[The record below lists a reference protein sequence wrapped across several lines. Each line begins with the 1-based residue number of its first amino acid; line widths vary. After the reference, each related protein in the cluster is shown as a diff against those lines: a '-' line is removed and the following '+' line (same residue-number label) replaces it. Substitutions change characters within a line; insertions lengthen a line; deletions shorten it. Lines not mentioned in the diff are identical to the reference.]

1 MEPLMRD
8 LSLSPVPF
16 APGAPR
22 HGPAAATAKVTASP
36 SRVHAC
42 PRHVAALSIALLSC
56 GSLPAVAEQRI
67 ELFTDGLLDWQPKR
81 FNGETQYRWIASDGR
96 GMLEAHSRASASGL
110 VRKIGVD
117 LTKTPYLHWHWRV
130 EDIFSGNDETRKSGD
145 DYPARVYV
153 VVSGGLLFWR
163 TRAVNYVWASHQP
176 QGSTWPNAYTGN
188 ARMMALRSG
197 DGERG
202 VWREE
207 RRDVRADLRL
217 LFGEDITHIDAVAV
231 MTDTGDTGLEAT
243 AFYQALYCSDEQV
256 AAQIA
261 RSNASR
267 RSGAFEHSAPAR
279 EQRVGLVLR
288 QGPAD
293 EETLYLIAARL
304 AQEGELFGCLHALRH
319 HVEAQAPRHGDDGGD
334 DGRVVLIGLHVAD
347 EGAVDLESLDREAL
361 EIAQRRIAR
370 AEIVDGEAHAHAV
383 ERGDIVARDLVALH
397 QHALGDLELE
407 QLGFERR
414 QMQDM
419 HHLLTQTE
427 IAELPARQ
435 VHGDAQRA
443 VLLPR
448 RGPAAGLFQDPVA
461 DRHDEAGRFEQWDEF
476 ERVHQPEIGVAPAQQ
491 GLETGDVPRREID
504 LRLVVMTELLALQR
518 AAQAGVEAEPLERL
532 HAHVRGIILIGA
544 AALILRAIHRDVGVL
559 EQGVGVVAVLW
570 IDAHADAGVDIELV
584 AFDVKGLRKD
594 VEYLSREGRG
604 TVERHAVLEQYPE
617 LVAAETGDGVAGIDA
632 VGQDRRDLAQ

>member
-8 LSLSPVPF
+8 LSLSPVTF

-22 HGPAAATAKVTASP
+22 HGPAAATAKVTESP

-42 PRHVAALSIALLSC
+42 PRHVAALCIALLSC

-188 ARMMALRSG
+188 ARMMAQRSG

-207 RRDVRADLRL
+207 RRAVRA
-217 LFGEDITHIDAVAV
+217 
-231 MTDTGDTGLEAT
+231 
-243 AFYQALYCSDEQV
+243 
-256 AAQIA
+256 
-261 RSNASR
+261 
-267 RSGAFEHSAPAR
+267 

-319 HVEAQAPRHGDDGGD
+319 HVEAQAPGHGDDGGD

-461 DRHDEAGRFEQWDEF
+461 DRHDEAGLFEQWDEF

-504 LRLVVMTELLALQR
+504 LRLEVKTELLALQR
-518 AAQAGVEAEPLERL
+518 AAQP
-532 HAHVRGIILIGA
+532 
-544 AALILRAIHRDVGVL
+544 
-559 EQGVGVVAVLW
+559 
-570 IDAHADAGVDIELV
+570 
-584 AFDVKGLRKD
+584 
-594 VEYLSREGRG
+594 
-604 TVERHAVLEQYPE
+604 
-617 LVAAETGDGVAGIDA
+617 
-632 VGQDRRDLAQ
+632 